1 MNKSVN
7 TRGNQIENNPSI
19 QIQELKGEKI
29 YYGRADHLLEKSDF
43 SHQLLA
49 LLTLSNERDKSVA
62 IRSLDTLWSYYRYSM
77 VSVLDWELI
86 ANTTCHPAE
95 MVPSK
100 LHLLWE
106 EHAKIGEVSA
116 VVVHPFHQNKK
127 IGTQLFSKMHTDIA
141 LQEFDAI
148 IGWTINPSMKHI
160 WERHSY
166 EKIAF
171 PWKLYEEWLAFFE
184 PLIGREVFEKNAH
197 CGLFIHP
204 KHEKAKEEK
213 IRSALASL

>member
-1 MNKSVN
+1 MNKWVN
-7 TRGNQIENNPSI
+7 TRGNQIENNSSI

-29 YYGRADHLLEKSDF
+29 HYGRADHLLEKSDF
-43 SHQLLA
+43 SRQLLA

-127 IGTQLFSKMHTDIA
+127 IGTQLFSKTSLPINGSKKASHSSYN
-141 LQEFDAI
+141 FHGKAI
-148 IGWTINPSMKHI
+148 FS
-160 WERHSY
+160 
-166 EKIAF
+166 
-171 PWKLYEEWLAFFE
+171 
-184 PLIGREVFEKNAH
+184 
-197 CGLFIHP
+197 
-204 KHEKAKEEK
+204 
-213 IRSALASL
+213 